1 MKKNIQR
8 RHKGFSLIEIMVV
21 LVIIG
26 MLASIVGP
34 NVINVLSSGNKQKVK
49 ADFSSFETALK
60 MYKVENYVYPSSE
73 QGLDALVSKPTSA
86 PEPRNYPAEGYIP
99 KLPNDPWGNPYQ
111 YISPGDSKPYDIYSL
126 GADGIN
132 GGEGDDADMSVW
144 DEQS

>member
-8 RHKGFSLIEIMVV
+8 HQKGFSLIEIMVV

-60 MYKVENYVYPSSE
+60 MYKVENYIYPNSE

-144 DEQS
+144 DAES